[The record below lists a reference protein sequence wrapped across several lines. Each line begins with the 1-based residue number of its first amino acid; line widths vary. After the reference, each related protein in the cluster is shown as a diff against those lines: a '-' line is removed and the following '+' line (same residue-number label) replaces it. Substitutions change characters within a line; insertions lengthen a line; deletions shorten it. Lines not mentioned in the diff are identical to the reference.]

1 LVVHVSGAV
10 EQEALFEYISENEE
24 RKVSSVSGVT
34 ELGVDG
40 PVKDDVTYIPLDRIG
55 TLKGGV
61 YTPSVEKAAD
71 FLGFNEK
78 STEILLVPAKTRSGE
93 YYALSIRDPHGGEA
107 VFLLR
112 KDGSR
117 LAVVSGDGEIRAFL
131 KELYT
136 GQGQQR

>member
-24 RKVSSVSGVT
+24 KKVSSVSGV
-34 ELGVDG
+34 EGLVID
-40 PVKDDVTYIPLDRIG
+40 PAVDDVTYVPLDRIG

-71 FLGFNEK
+71 FLGFNKK

-107 VFLLR
+107 VFLLK

-131 KELYT
+131 KELYS
-136 GQGQQR
+136 GQGLQR

>member
-71 FLGFNEK
+71 TTSGSSRGSAPFKKLRRGLTHVQ
-78 STEILLVPAKTRSGE
+78 SRSN
-93 YYALSIRDPHGGEA
+93 I
-107 VFLLR
+107 
-112 KDGSR
+112 
-117 LAVVSGDGEIRAFL
+117 
-131 KELYT
+131 
-136 GQGQQR
+136 